1 MKHPR
6 ALPTQILW
14 LSIVTGLLGG
24 TAVTLY
30 VLLTEGLSRLLFL
43 GDPFSTTRTLPV
55 WYLYA
60 VPTLAILLVNRLI
73 SLDPTVREYGVAE
86 IAKAVEEGRYTIT
99 LRGLLLKILASTLSL
114 AGGFNVGNEGPSAAI
129 GAMIAHR
136 LNALFALPRRFVTLL
151 VSVGASAGIAAV
163 FVSPVTGISFALENI
178 AGEFLR
184 DRLGPIILAAALAFG
199 VSYQFLHPLVFHYSV
214 GRSFDYDYMLAALLF
229 IPVLLGALGLYFGI
243 KRYLLALLDGAVH
256 RWIGS
261 RWRNL
266 LFSLIGG
273 ATIGTLLLTA
283 PIAAF
288 SGHGMV
294 AALINGEIHI
304 SLKLIVLVVL
314 LRIVGTAV
322 SIYANAVGGLF
333 LPLMSLGALVGYG
346 YAEALQQTAG
356 FVLHPYAFAAI
367 GAGVFMG
374 VVMRLPLTAV
384 VLALE
389 ITYDYNII
397 VPTAVIVV
405 ITGYLM
411 DRLVHIEKLDAD
423 SVNTFLTSEQGSPR

>member
-1 MKHPR
+1 MTSLPAR
-6 ALPTQILW
+6 VILLALTAGP
-14 LSIVTGLLGG
+14 IVGFTI
-24 TAVTLY
+24 ALY
-30 VLLTEGLSRLLFL
+30 VLLTEGLSTLLFL
-43 GDPFSTTRTLPV
+43 GDPIATARILPV

-114 AGGFNVGNEGPSAAI
+114 ASGFNVGNEGPSAAI

-178 AGEFLR
+178 AGEFIR
-184 DRLGPIILAAALAFG
+184 DRMGPIILAAALAFG
-199 VSYQFLHPLVFHYSV
+199 VSYQFLHPLLFHYSV
-214 GRSFDYDYMLAALLF
+214 GRSFDYEYMLAALLF
-229 IPVLLGALGLYFGI
+229 IPILIATLGLYFGI

-261 RWRNL
+261 RRRDL

-273 ATIGTLLLTA
+273 ATIGTLLLAA

-288 SGHGMV
+288 SGHEMV
-294 AALINGEIHI
+294 AALINGEVHI
-304 SLKLIVLVVL
+304 SLKLIALVIL
-314 LRIVGTAV
+314 LRIIGTAV

-346 YAEALQQTAG
+346 YAEALQQYAG
-356 FVLHPYAFAAI
+356 FTLHPYAFAAI

-423 SVNTFLTSEQGSPR
+423 SVNTVVTSEQGSIR

>member
-1 MKHPR
+1 MRTMTSLPAR
-6 ALPTQILW
+6 VILLALTAGP
-14 LSIVTGLLGG
+14 IVGFTI
-24 TAVTLY
+24 ALY

-43 GDPFSTTRTLPV
+43 GDPFSTVQALPV

-73 SLDPTVREYGVAE
+73 ALDPTVREYGVAE
-86 IAKAVEEGRYTIT
+86 IAKSVEEGRYTIT

-114 AGGFNVGNEGPSAAI
+114 ASGFNVGNEGPSAAI

-178 AGEFLR
+178 AGEFIR

-199 VSYQFLHPLVFHYSV
+199 VSYQFLHPLLFHYSV
-214 GRSFDYDYMLAALLF
+214 GRSFDYEYMLAALLF
-229 IPVLLGALGLYFGI
+229 IPILIATLGLYFGI
-243 KRYLLALLDGAVH
+243 KRYLLALLDGAIH

-273 ATIGTLLLTA
+273 ATIGTLLLAA

-288 SGHGMV
+288 SGHEMV
-294 AALINGEIHI
+294 AALINGEVHI
-304 SLKLIVLVVL
+304 SLKLIALVIL
-314 LRIVGTAV
+314 LRIIGTAV

-346 YAEALQQTAG
+346 YAEALQQYAG
-356 FVLHPYAFAAI
+356 FTLHPYAFAAI

-411 DRLVHIEKLDAD
+411 DRIVHIEKLGAD
-423 SVNTFLTSEQGSPR
+423 TLQTTIPGMERKG